1 MEKIYPD
8 SEVELNPNMARHYDE
23 ILNIASLG
31 IYNKFIHK
39 AIQTIN
45 IKPAD
50 RILDLGAG
58 TGKNALI
65 MNQYLNNGEIVGLE
79 ISDQMISQFNNKFKS
94 EPDIKVLNQRIDQ
107 PFQFEGKFDI
117 VFMSFV
123 LHGFPHEIRKN
134 IINNAYQALK
144 TNGRFI
150 ILDFN
155 EIELE
160 EEPFYFRIPFKL
172 IECKYA
178 FDFVNRNWKNILKS
192 WGFNNFRENL
202 FLKDY
207 VRLLTARKG
216 PSRQNKNL

>member
-8 SEVELNPNMARHYDE
+8 SEVELTPNMARHYDE

-31 IYNKFIHK
+31 IYNTFIHK
-39 AIQTIN
+39 AIKAIN

-107 PFQFEGKFDI
+107 PLQFEGEFDI

-123 LHGFPHEIRKN
+123 LHGFPHEIRKT
-134 IINNAYQALK
+134 IINNAYKALK

-178 FDFVNRNWKNILKS
+178 FDFVDRNWKNILKS
-192 WGFNNFRENL
+192 WGFNNFKENL